1 MLPLCISAIED
12 DNDRAFMEHLY
23 YKYQRLMYS
32 VIQRYTKDSW
42 DIEDIFQSTL
52 PNLIDKLAL
61 LKTLSNTKRT
71 NYIISTCKNTAINYL
86 EKKRNRNEFSFEDI
100 PTQSI
105 FTEDSYQLSIND
117 SDDVIAFR
125 RAWSKL
131 DDRRQYLLEA
141 RYILNKSFDEIALD
155 LNIKPNSVRVAMS
168 RARETAK
175 QLILA
180 EKAADQKNATV

>member
-1 MLPLCISAIED
+1 
-12 DNDRAFMEHLY
+12 MEHLY

-180 EKAADQKNATV
+180 EKAADQENATV